1 MSHITPKSKK
11 ISALLLEN
19 ASEKEQFH
27 SLILPDKKIRYIPSI
42 KI

>member
-1 MSHITPKSKK
+1 MSHIAPKNKK

-19 ASEKEQFH
+19 ANEEEQ
-27 SLILPDKKIRYIPSI
+27 LILPDKKIRYIQSI